1 MYDGTILPLHPT
13 TGSKNVTNRQVIS
26 IGTLYKTRE
35 APRRFL
41 CTLTTPLLKMAR
53 WTIVAAL
60 LTASAQAQYPE
71 GSRYTPPISSGH
83 GNWSDAYAKA
93 KRFVCDLTLT
103 EKVNLT
109 TQTGTGASY
118 GYSLGIIPRV
128 GFRGLALDD
137 SPTGVRSTD
146 YSSAFTAPLNMAMT
160 WDRDLIYAQSYA
172 NGAEHKAKGVNIAY
186 SPVVGP
192 LGRSPEGGRNWEGSS
207 PDPYLSGIAFGLT
220 VSGMNAGGTIA
231 VGKHFVLYEQEHFR
245 QRIEWNS
252 FDLPGVDFNITEP
265 YSSNIADRA
274 LHELYLWPW
283 YDAVHDGMASVMCSY
298 NRVNG
303 TQSCQNNH
311 LLNDILKGEMGFQG

>member
-1 MYDGTILPLHPT
+1 MVAYILKSLT
-13 TGSKNVTNRQVIS
+13 FLATVT
-26 IGTLYKTRE
+26 L
-35 APRRFL
+35 
-41 CTLTTPLLKMAR
+41 
-53 WTIVAAL
+53 
-60 LTASAQAQYPE
+60 AQYPE
-71 GSRYTPPISSGH
+71 GLLYSPRISPGY
-83 GNWSDAYAKA
+83 GNWSAAYEKA
-93 KRFVCDLTLT
+93 RKFVCNLTIT

-160 WDRDLIYAQSYA
+160 WDRDLIYAQAYA

-192 LGRSPEGGRNWEGSS
+192 LGRAPEGGRIWEGYS
-207 PDPYLSGIAFGLT
+207 PDPYLSGVAFGLT
-220 VSGMNAGGTIA
+220 VAGMNAAGTIA

-245 QRIEWNS
+245 QVIEWNS
-252 FDLPGVDFNITEP
+252 YDLPGVTFNITEP
-265 YSSNIADRA
+265 YSSNADDRT

-283 YDAVHDGMASVMCSY
+283 YDAVHDGMAAVMCSY
-298 NRVNG
+298 NQVND